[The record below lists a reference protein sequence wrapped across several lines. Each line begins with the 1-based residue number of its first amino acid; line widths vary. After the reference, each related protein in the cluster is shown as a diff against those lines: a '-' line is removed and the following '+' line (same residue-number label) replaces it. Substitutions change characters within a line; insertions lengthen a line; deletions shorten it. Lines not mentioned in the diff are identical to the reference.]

1 MEVDCIPYK
10 ATGYFSK
17 IITDYLDGATEI
29 SPFYQ
34 YQPKIEAFEAAIKSK
49 SNFSERQRKVLSTA
63 LSVQYKKD
71 GIAIQKEALLSE
83 NIQALENSNAF
94 TITTGHQLCL
104 FTGPIYFIYKIICT
118 IKLCRQL
125 TEKYPKSQFIP
136 IYWMASE
143 DHDFAEINHFHFK
156 EKRFEWNTSQTGAV
170 GKMSLEGLEKVF
182 KSFESSLTP
191 YSSNSEEL
199 KQLFRDAYL
208 KHSNLAAATRY
219 IVHQL
224 FKQYGLVIIDGDDCS
239 LKTEFSA
246 VMQEELLLESTA
258 TLVETQTKKLAEHYK
273 VQVNPREINLFYLK
287 DTIRERIVK
296 NGDAYALADSSSK
309 FSKDELLEE
318 LQNYPERFSPNVIL
332 RPLYQETILPNLAYI
347 GGGGEL
353 AYWFQL
359 KLVFEH
365 FKTPMPILLLRNSAL
380 FLAEKQSK
388 YFKQLQINVKEL
400 FLKAGVLKKS
410 WVVKNSKKDL
420 KLSAEQ
426 AEIKSLYT
434 KLASKSKSVDSTL
447 FDHVKA
453 LETKHQKDL
462 KQLSEKFIRVV
473 RKNEDETMHKIDFL
487 KNSLFPKDGLQ
498 ERSMNFSDLY
508 LIYGNQLI
516 EILMDE
522 FEMPTKDFHVFFDKK

>member
-1 MEVDCIPYK
+1 
-10 ATGYFSK
+10 
-17 IITDYLDGATEI
+17 
-29 SPFYQ
+29 
-34 YQPKIEAFEAAIKSK
+34 
-49 SNFSERQRKVLSTA
+49 
-63 LSVQYKKD
+63 
-71 GIAIQKEALLSE
+71 
-83 NIQALENSNAF
+83 
-94 TITTGHQLCL
+94 
-104 FTGPIYFIYKIICT
+104 
-118 IKLCRQL
+118 
-125 TEKYPKSQFIP
+125 
-136 IYWMASE
+136 
-143 DHDFAEINHFHFK
+143 
-156 EKRFEWNTSQTGAV
+156 
-170 GKMSLEGLEKVF
+170 
-182 KSFESSLTP
+182 
-191 YSSNSEEL
+191 
-199 KQLFRDAYL
+199 
-208 KHSNLAAATRY
+208 
-219 IVHQL
+219 
-224 FKQYGLVIIDGDDCS
+224 
-239 LKTEFSA
+239 
-246 VMQEELLLESTA
+246 
-258 TLVETQTKKLAEHYK
+258 
-273 VQVNPREINLFYLK
+273 
-287 DTIRERIVK
+287 
-296 NGDAYALADSSSK
+296 
-309 FSKDELLEE
+309 
-318 LQNYPERFSPNVIL
+318 
-332 RPLYQETILPNLAYI
+332 
-347 GGGGEL
+347 
-353 AYWFQL
+353 
-359 KLVFEH
+359 
-365 FKTPMPILLLRNSAL
+365 MPILLLRNSAL